1 MGALFLTL
9 FSVVLQQLDEM
20 RRDLRWVTDALQYA
34 RYKKPHSGVPIP
46 RLVDTKAPD
55 CNSSQD
61 TSDSTS
67 SAMEYTA
74 SPSPSPKHDRRKTI
88 SCESL
93 PPPVGF
99 QFVLLFHH
107 VKQI

>member
-1 MGALFLTL
+1 MMSC
-9 FSVVLQQLDEM
+9 SVILQQLDEM
-20 RRDLRWVTDALQYA
+20 RRDLRWITDALQYA

-67 SAMEYTA
+67 SAMEYMA
-74 SPSPSPKHDRRKTI
+74 SPSPSPKLDRRKTI

-93 PPPVGF
+93 PRPVCF
-99 QFVLLFHH
+99 QLVVLFST
-107 VKQI
+107 